1 MNSFLYRIAFSIS
14 LLWLSLSGL
23 CGCGFMGIELIK
35 DYPGKSD
42 EIHYCKTKDGWRLAL
57 SHYCKGKACSPNIKK
72 APIILCHGLGYN
84 HHFWDLDDSVNFART
99 LAQKDYDVW
108 LLSLRGAGLSTKP
121 GISVLKNL
129 TDMRKGELKSA
140 SFAPSKLNWNIDDYI
155 QYDIPAALDYVT
167 SYTKKPRVIW
177 IGHSLGGMIMY
188 GYLGLKPDPKVQ
200 ALVTLGSP
208 LIIPQPPNNILQ
220 AFAKNNLL
228 FKTLLIV
235 NTRSGA
241 TGIAPFYEYLITPD
255 KVLFYNQRNMDSETI
270 GKVLEFVVEDL
281 PIGVVNQIIDMVRT
295 GTFRSIDG
303 TINYT
308 ELASNITIPALVCC
322 GKADNLAPPESVRF
336 AYHTIGSEDKTF
348 KMFGTANGHKNDYG
362 HNDLILGKFAK
373 KEVYPEILRWVKG
386 HCALNEKNISLE

>member
-1 MNSFLYRIAFSIS
+1 MNSFFYRLTFYIP
-14 LLWLSLSGL
+14 LLWLSLTGL
-23 CGCGFMGIELIK
+23 YGCGFMGIELIK

-42 EIHYCKTKDGWRLAL
+42 ETHFCKTQDGWRLAL

-72 APIILCHGLGYN
+72 VPIILCHGLGYN
-84 HHFWDLDDSVNFART
+84 QHFWDLDDSVNFART
-99 LAQKDYDVW
+99 LAEKDYDVW
-108 LLSLRGAGLSTKP
+108 LLSLRGSGQSTKP
-121 GISVLKNL
+121 GISILKNL

-140 SFAPSKLNWNIDDYI
+140 SFAPSKLNWDIDDYI
-155 QYDIPAALDYVT
+155 KYDIPAALNYVT

-188 GYLGLKPDPKVQ
+188 GYLGLKPDPKIQ
-200 ALVTLGSP
+200 AIVTLGSP

-241 TGIAPFYEYLITPD
+241 TSIAPFYEYLITPD

-281 PIGVVNQIIDMVRT
+281 PIGVVNQVMDMVRT
-295 GTFRSIDG
+295 GIFRSIDG

-308 ELASNITIPALVCC
+308 ELASQITVPALLCC

-336 AYHTIGSEDKTF
+336 AYHTISSEDKIF

-373 KEVYPEILRWVKG
+373 KEVYPEILRWLKK
-386 HCALNEKNISLE
+386 HCSLNEKNISLE